1 MQNPNEKMTYE
12 QQEAQL
18 AEKSQAFI
26 NLLTQRGILANPKV
40 TNEKI
45 RAARQKKDRDS
56 YHNTLLLLQNYR
68 TLVWVVECFP
78 ETVAEE
84 LDRPFSDVDELLE
97 QMDLQLAMGNRKL
110 ENQLEGAKKSRLLL
124 DRVNDA
130 LTVLEHK
137 PNNGKKLYRLIYMTY
152 IAPEQLSHTELLYR
166 LDMSSRHYYRL
177 RQQAITVLSL
187 RLRSAPSAEAGFW
200 LDMLS
205 FLEELY

>member
-1 MQNPNEKMTYE
+1 MKDTKKLTYE
-12 QQEAQL
+12 QQEAQI

-40 TNEKI
+40 TDEKI
-45 RAARQKKDRDS
+45 RAARRKKDRDS

-68 TLVWVVECFP
+68 TLVWVMECFP

-84 LDRPFSDVDELLE
+84 LDRPFSGVDELLE

-130 LTVLEHK
+130 LTVLKHK
-137 PNNGKKLYRLIYMTY
+137 PGNGKKLYRLIYLTY

-166 LDMSSRHYYRL
+166 LDMSSRNYYRL
-177 RQQAITVLSL
+177 RQQAITILSI
-187 RLRSAPSAEAGFW
+187 RLWSAPSTDVDFW
-200 LDMLS
+200 LEMLE
-205 FLEELY
+205 FLEKME

>member
-1 MQNPNEKMTYE
+1 MKNQEKMTYE
-12 QQEAQL
+12 QQEAQI

-40 TNEKI
+40 TDEKI
-45 RAARQKKDRDS
+45 RAARWKKDRDS

-68 TLVWVVECFP
+68 TLVWVMECFP

-130 LTVLEHK
+130 LTVLKHK
-137 PNNGKKLYRLIYMTY
+137 PGNGKKLYRLIYLTY

-177 RQQAITVLSL
+177 RQQAITILSI
-187 RLRSAPSAEAGFW
+187 RLWSVPSAEVDLW

-205 FLEELY
+205 FLEELE